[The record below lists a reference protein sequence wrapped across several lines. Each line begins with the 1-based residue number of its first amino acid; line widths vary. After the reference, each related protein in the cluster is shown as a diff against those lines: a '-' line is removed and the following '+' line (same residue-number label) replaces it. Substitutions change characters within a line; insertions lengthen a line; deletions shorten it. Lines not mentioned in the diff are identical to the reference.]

1 MVFPRTAESS
11 VAAANSTSG
20 SSGTE
25 REASGRVGGAQAR
38 NRGTE
43 FGTCIAR
50 QSVYLDASHLLGS
63 RVMSLRPR
71 SLKYEYELYI
81 ESELEAY
88 KDSVPRS
95 VLLRIGDEA
104 VSILAAQQQLALTEL
119 LLSEEVDR
127 IIRKRLRLPVYRT
140 WCRRRLNALAEFR
153 RPERWGM
160 TADAAVVRTVPVA
173 TSGHVLVAGFE
184 EASSALF
191 LAANGCAVTAIDPV
205 EDVVERVLS
214 AAVEVGLTT
223 HLRGF
228 VADLATWS
236 PDLPLNALV
245 CGANA
250 FTTLPTEQRGR
261 VLSPA
266 NGDDGRRSPRRPEH
280 CRR

>member
-1 MVFPRTAESS
+1 
-11 VAAANSTSG
+11 
-20 SSGTE
+20 
-25 REASGRVGGAQAR
+25 
-38 NRGTE
+38 
-43 FGTCIAR
+43 
-50 QSVYLDASHLLGS
+50 
-63 RVMSLRPR
+63 MSLRPR

-261 VLSPA
+261 VLSLLQTA
-266 NGDDGRRSPRRPEH
+266 TTAGGLHVVQNIAGAEAAAMLEQLSQSYSGWQTSVERGSSTSDTFLARKVA
-280 CRR
+280 